1 MDKSAKGKNPG
12 GKTRAKKTETSKTA
26 KAKEIELKK
35 KLDELND
42 KYLRLYSDF
51 DNYRKRTAKEKQE
64 LYKTAAEGVIVDLL
78 PILDDFERAI
88 KSSEETDNISAI
100 REGEKLIYGKFQ
112 NMLHQKGLEEIEA
125 IGKVFDTDHH
135 EAVTKFKAPSK
146 DMVGKVIDQTEKGYQ
161 LNGKVIRYA
170 KVVIGN

>member
-1 MDKSAKGKNPG
+1 MDKSAKGKS
-12 GKTRAKKTETSKTA
+12 T
-26 KAKEIELKK
+26 KK
-35 KLDELND
+35 KVRVKKAETTKTTKTTKAQEKLDDLND
-42 KYLRLYSDF
+42 KYLRLYSEF

-64 LYKTAAEGVIVDLL
+64 LYKTAAEGLMVDLL

-100 REGEKLIYGKFQ
+100 REGEKLIYNKFK
-112 NMLHQKGLEEIEA
+112 NTLVQKGLEEIDA

>member
-1 MDKSAKGKNPG
+1 MDKSAKGKSTQKKVRVKKAETT
-12 GKTRAKKTETSKTA
+12 KTTKTT
-26 KAKEIELKK
+26 KAQER
-35 KLDELND
+35 LDDLND
-42 KYLRLYSDF
+42 KYLRLYSEF
-51 DNYRKRTAKEKQE
+51 DNYRKRTAKEKQK
-64 LYKTAAEGVIVDLL
+64 LYKTAAEGLMVDLL

-100 REGEKLIYGKFQ
+100 REGEKLIYNKFK
-112 NMLHQKGLEEIEA
+112 NTLVQKGLEEIDA
-125 IGKVFDTDHH
+125 IGEVFDTDLH